1 MNIYEETPQT
11 VSTVK
16 MLREYV
22 TYIRLEPRQLTGEE
36 LEANGLVMPEGSNEP
51 QHEYWTANTIAYHH
65 ANQLTEAD
73 YGPMVTAVVRSKY
86 SADDVEAII
95 LNYYKDNRKEVNVT
109 EFQELQAWREQ
120 AKEAARLA
128 LEQVA

>member
-1 MNIYEETPQT
+1 MNIYEEMPQT
-11 VSTVK
+11 ASTVK
-16 MLREYV
+16 MLKEYV

-36 LEANGLVMPEGSNEP
+36 LEANGLVAPDGSNEP
-51 QHEYWTANTIAYHH
+51 TREYWTANTIAYQHT
-65 ANQLTEAD
+65 NQLTEAD

-95 LNYYKDNRKEVNVT
+95 LNYYKDNRKEKNIT

-128 LEQVA
+128 IEQVS